1 VEFIHNDHLYTV
13 RANKEVILCA
23 GWGLFLIESLFRQV
37 PTTAPF
43 FFCSAIKDPQILEL
57 SGIGRPDILSKI
69 GVDVKLE
76 LPGVG
81 ENVQDHPHFATT
93 FEFDPKVS
101 HETLDLM
108 SDPDYVQEITK
119 L

>member
-1 VEFIHNDHLYTV
+1 MCWV
-13 RANKEVILCA
+13 RTFNT
-23 GWGLFLIESLFRQV
+23 SLSSHAI
-37 PTTAPF
+37 PASP

-81 ENVQDHPHFATT
+81 ENVQDHIIIPMT
-93 FEFDPKVS
+93 FELDPKTS
-101 HETLDLM
+101 HETLDAM
-108 SDPDYVQEITK
+108 ANPDNVQKVMK

>member
-1 VEFIHNDHLYTV
+1 MIMFTPSRLT
-13 RANKEVILCA
+13 RK
-23 GWGLFLIESLFRQV
+23 LFFVLGKNFQHFVKFQCNSNIAL
-37 PTTAPF
+37 
-43 FFCSAIKDPQILEL
+43 FCSAIKDPQILEL

-81 ENVQDHPHFATT
+81 ENVQDHIIIPMT
-93 FEFDPKVS
+93 FELDPKAS
-101 HETLDLM
+101 HETLDAM
-108 SDPDYVQEITK
+108 ANPDHVQKVMK